1 MFGIVFSISSAILG
15 LTLLAWGNS
24 IGGEEIVV
32 LTCLN
37 KGSNI
42 ELLQTIYQI

>member
-24 IGGEEIVV
+24 IGGELFVV
-32 LTCLN
+32 LTNFNRFSKCC
-37 KGSNI
+37 KMF
-42 ELLQTIYQI
+42 